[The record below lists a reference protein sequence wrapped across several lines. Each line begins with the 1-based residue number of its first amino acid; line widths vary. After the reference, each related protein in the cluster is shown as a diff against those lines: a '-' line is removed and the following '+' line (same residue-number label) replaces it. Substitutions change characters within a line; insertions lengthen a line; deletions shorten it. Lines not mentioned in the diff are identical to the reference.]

1 MIGIINLL
9 YLILFLGL
17 TTVGMYICYHILR
30 YSLSKGAAF
39 ASVFVFATVFLFFLA
54 TNAITFFRI
63 DWTALLKSSGSFSSF
78 PSTYSSF

>member
-9 YLILFLGL
+9 YLMLFLGL

-39 ASVFVFATVFLFFLA
+39 ASVFVFATVFLFFLT
-54 TNAITFFRI
+54 TNAVTFFRI
-63 DWTALLKSSGSFSSF
+63 DWTALLESSSTFSSY
-78 PSTYSSF
+78 PSTYSGF